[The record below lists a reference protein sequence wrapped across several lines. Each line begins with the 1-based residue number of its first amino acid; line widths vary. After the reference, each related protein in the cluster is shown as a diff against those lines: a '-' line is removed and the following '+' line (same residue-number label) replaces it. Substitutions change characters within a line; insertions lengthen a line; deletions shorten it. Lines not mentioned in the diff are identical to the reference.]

1 MKVRLNK
8 VTDFKC
14 ATCINGT
21 SSDSVVKEL
30 VLGEDGKLECV
41 DRFCYLGDMIGA
53 GGGVEEASRTRV
65 RCAWGK
71 FRELSPILIATGASL
86 KIKGKIYKLCVQS
99 VLVYA
104 RQRLRICRER
114 RGWRG

>member
-1 MKVRLNK
+1 MYVQLYMSYKKFSKAKVRLNK
-8 VTDFKC
+8 VADFKS

-53 GGGVEEASRTRV
+53 GSGAEEALRTSV
-65 RCAWGK
+65 SKFWGK
-71 FRELSPILIATGASL
+71 FRELLLSLTARGASL
-86 KIKGKIYKLCVQS
+86 KIKGKIYKSCV
-99 VLVYA
+99 
-104 RQRLRICRER
+104 
-114 RGWRG
+114 